1 MTLSPKSPVAVSQLD
16 ASPFPLSLDLVK
28 AHLRE
33 DSDEFDTI
41 IELYMRAAVEWAEG
55 VMKRTIYSR
64 AHSWILG
71 DFPRDAVGEI
81 WLPSGKCSAVAS
93 IVYRDAAG
101 TLQTLTGPS
110 SGSPAGDDWQE
121 NLSGDAGGLLY
132 PALGGVWPAV
142 NVYAAAP
149 VQINFTAGW
158 ASAEVPSDIV
168 HALLFAVADM
178 YDTAGS
184 ADLTV
189 FGKNLTTRNSL
200 VSPYILN
207 RWY

>member
-1 MTLSPKSPVAVSQLD
+1 MTLSPRSPVAVSPID
-16 ASPFPLSLDLVK
+16 ASPFPLSLSLVK

-33 DSDEFDTI
+33 DSSDFDTI

-64 AHSWILG
+64 SHVWVLAG
-71 DFPRDAVGEI
+71 FPTDAVGEI
-81 WLPSGKCSAVAS
+81 RLPRGLCSAVDS
-93 IVYRDAAG
+93 IVCRTSGGDTV
-101 TLQTLTGPS
+101 TLHGPS
-110 SGSPAGDDWQE
+110 SDISPAGTDWTE
-121 NLSGDAGGLLY
+121 NLSGDGGGMLY
-132 PALGGVWPAV
+132 PGADGWPSAD
-142 NVYAAAP
+142 VYAAAP
-149 VQINFTAGW
+149 VTITFDAGW
-158 ASAEVPSDIV
+158 ASNAVPADIT

>member
-1 MTLSPKSPVAVSQLD
+1 MLSPKSPVAVSPLD
-16 ASPFPLSLDLVK
+16 ASPFPLSLALVK

-33 DSDEFDTI
+33 ESDGFDDI
-41 IELYMRAAVEWAEG
+41 IALYMRAAVEWAEG
-55 VMKRTIYSR
+55 VMKRTIYTR

-81 WLPSGKCSAVAS
+81 WLPRGKTASVES
-93 IVYRDAAG
+93 IVYRDTAG
-101 TLQTLTGPS
+101 VAQTLTGPS

-121 NLSGDAGGLLY
+121 SLSGDAGGLLY
-132 PALGGVWPAV
+132 PTLNGGGWPAV
-142 NVYAAAP
+142 HVYAAAP

-158 ASAEVPSDIV
+158 ASDAVPADIV

>member
-1 MTLSPKSPVAVSQLD
+1 MTLSPKSPVAVSPLD

-28 AHLRE
+28 AHIRE
-33 DSDEFDTI
+33 DSDDFDTI
-41 IELYMRAAVEWAEG
+41 IELYMRAAIEWAEG
-55 VMKRTIYSR
+55 VMKRTIYAR
-64 AHSWILG
+64 AHAWILG

-81 WLPSGKCSAVAS
+81 WLPRGKCSAVQS

-121 NLSGDAGGLLY
+121 SLSGDAGGLLY
-132 PALGGVWPAV
+132 PPLGGVWPAA